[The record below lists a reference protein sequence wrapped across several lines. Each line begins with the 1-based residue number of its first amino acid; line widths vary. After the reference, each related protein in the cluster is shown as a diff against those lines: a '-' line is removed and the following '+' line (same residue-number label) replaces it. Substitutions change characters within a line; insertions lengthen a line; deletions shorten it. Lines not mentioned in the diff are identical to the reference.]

1 LVVLIEIVYRKRLT
15 PYTML
20 FGGGLYLI
28 YAVVLIAG
36 K

>member
-1 LVVLIEIVYRKRLT
+1 MEIVFRKRLT

-20 FGGGLYLI
+20 FGGVLYLM

-36 K
+36 KI